1 MRRARSENPFGYPL
15 HATTEVREAVC
26 PHCRVRAPLRVMA
39 AGGGAPIAMRA
50 ETLLACP
57 HCRRLS
63 IPAGLIKRV
72 GGAAL
77 LIPFAV
83 LLLGGLA
90 TAGYFI
96 VAMISRGDAHGG
108 FLFIAAILTGA
119 CSFGLWKTMRSLRR
133 IATPGALL
141 PLGRDARDSVHRFEG
156 DL

>member
-1 MRRARSENPFGYPL
+1 MSRARSGRPFVYPL

-26 PHCRVRAPLRVMA
+26 PHCRARAPLRVLA
-39 AGGGAPIAMRA
+39 AGGGAPMAVRA

-63 IPAGLIKRV
+63 IPAGVIKRI
-72 GGAAL
+72 GGLAL
-77 LIPFAV
+77 LIPFAL

-90 TAGYFI
+90 TAGYLI
-96 VAMISRGDAHGG
+96 VSMISRGHVHGG
-108 FLFIAAILTGA
+108 FLFIAMILTGA

-141 PLGRDARDSVHRFEG
+141 PLGHDARDSLHRFEG